1 MALGTIG
8 MLADRTVAQRCK
20 SPGFSRVAGS
30 LDEPD
35 EAHEDSRRLPSETY

>member
-1 MALGTIG
+1 MALGTNGTI
-8 MLADRTVAQRCK
+8 ADRTVAQRVK
-20 SPGFSRVAGS
+20 TTGFSRVAAS